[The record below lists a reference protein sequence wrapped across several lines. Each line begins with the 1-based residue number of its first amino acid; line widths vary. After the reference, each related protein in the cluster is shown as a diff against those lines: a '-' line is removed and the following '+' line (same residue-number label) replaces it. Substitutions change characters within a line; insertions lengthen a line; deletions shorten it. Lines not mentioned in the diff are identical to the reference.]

1 MNIKSLAAFAL
12 LASAAIAPA
21 QAGNFVFHYDQDATA
36 SDAGSVVSADLLIT
50 TSDTTNSAGLFDIV
64 GVTGTVD
71 GNAVDTLYPNPNSPS
86 PDSTQFD
93 HYIFDNQFGP
103 GARISENGILIGS
116 GSMLYNIGYLGPNDT
131 FPDYYILSSAVGA
144 PGSSI
149 LGSFGHASLAAVPEP
164 ASWAMMLTGFG
175 LAGMAMRRRRA
186 TVSFA

>member
-1 MNIKSLAAFAL
+1 MNIKSLTAFAL

-71 GNAVDTLYPNPNSPS
+71 GNAVDTLYPNPNSP
-86 PDSTQFD
+86 DSTQFD

-116 GSMLYNIGYLGPNDT
+116 GSMLYNIGYFVPSDSS
-131 FPDYYILSSAVGA
+131 PSYYILSSVIGA
-144 PGSSI
+144 PGNTVLTSV
-149 LGSFGHASLAAVPEP
+149 GNASLGAVPEP
-164 ASWAMMLTGFG
+164 ASWAMMLAGFG
-175 LAGMAMRRRRA
+175 LAGVAMRRRRTA
-186 TVSFA
+186 VAFA